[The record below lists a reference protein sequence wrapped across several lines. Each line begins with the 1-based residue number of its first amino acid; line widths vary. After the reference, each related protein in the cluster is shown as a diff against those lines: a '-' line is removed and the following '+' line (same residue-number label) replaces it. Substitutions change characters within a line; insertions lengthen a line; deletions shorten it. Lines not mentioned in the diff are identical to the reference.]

1 MSSRKNS
8 RSSHTQR
15 VLYTKKGMRR
25 KIYKSITKKLIEQGV
40 EKSRVD
46 EVIEQIRLG
55 KIKLIDMAL
64 MRDVDAISRLDA
76 DIKRLQEQVDNEKES
91 KPQRGEE

>member
-25 KIYKSITKKLIEQGV
+25 KIYKSVTKKLIEQGV
-40 EKSRVD
+40 DKSQVD
-46 EVIEQIRLG
+46 EVIERIRLG
-55 KIKLIDMAL
+55 KIKLIDAAM
-64 MRDVDAISRLDA
+64 MRDVDALARLDA
-76 DIKRLQEQVDNEKES
+76 DIKRLQELVEKETE